1 MACCYQSILDL
12 EKCNHYIEGVIL
24 NLEASLKE
32 DKIINRKTN
41 NGKKIVF
48 YYMLSITLFEF
59 LINCCFHTSNES
71 FLLIYIADY

>member
-32 DKIINRKTN
+32 DKIMTGLVKLLGLKVRARSLFKAHI
-41 NGKKIVF
+41 KI
-48 YYMLSITLFEF
+48 
-59 LINCCFHTSNES
+59 
-71 FLLIYIADY
+71 